1 MSHGLGLESGWEKT
15 GPGGHLPGPS
25 PCPVAGVFVTEPNQ
39 GELRTDPSAD
49 PMARALQLARRANY
63 GTSPNPMVGAVLVR
77 AGVVVGEGHHSRAG
91 SAHAEVVALDQAGP
105 LARGATLWVTLEP
118 CCITGRTGPCTERIL
133 AAGVA
138 EARVATLDPN
148 PEVNGRGVAL
158 LRAAGLRVEVRERE
172 EEARAL
178 IREFGHWVRTGI
190 PLVTLKFAMSL
201 DGKVATVGGDSQW
214 ITSDL
219 GRARGHQLRAQH
231 DAIMVGSGTVLADDP
246 ELTARNGD
254 EGGRQPLRVVVDGR
268 LRTPSDAKVLRSAG
282 GAVVV
287 ATTGDPDAGRRR
299 ALEQAG
305 AEILVLPADE
315 GKVSLPALLQRLG
328 EREITSLL
336 VEGGPTLLG
345 SFLAQRLGNRI
356 AAFVAPILLGG
367 AGAPGPFG
375 GPGAATLDQSWRAE
389 GLQAEVVGP
398 DLLLTAEV

>member
-1 MSHGLGLESGWEKT
+1 
-15 GPGGHLPGPS
+15 
-25 PCPVAGVFVTEPNQ
+25 
-39 GELRTDPSAD
+39 
-49 PMARALQLARRANY
+49 
-63 GTSPNPMVGAVLVR
+63 
-77 AGVVVGEGHHSRAG
+77 
-91 SAHAEVVALDQAGP
+91 
-105 LARGATLWVTLEP
+105 
-118 CCITGRTGPCTERIL
+118 
-133 AAGVA
+133 
-138 EARVATLDPN
+138 VATLDPN

-158 LRAAGLRVEVRERE
+158 LRAAGLRVEVGERE

-178 IREFGHWVRTGI
+178 IREFGHWVRTRV

-246 ELTARNGD
+246 QLTARNGD
-254 EGGRQPLRVVVDGR
+254 DVGRQPLRVVVDGR
-268 LRTPSDAKVLRSAG
+268 LRMPSDAKVLRTAG

>member
-1 MSHGLGLESGWEKT
+1 
-15 GPGGHLPGPS
+15 
-25 PCPVAGVFVTEPNQ
+25 VTEESQ
-39 GELRTDPSAD
+39 GELQTDRSGD

-63 GTSPNPMVGAVLVR
+63 RTSPNPMVGAVLIRDDVVIGQGHHTR
-77 AGVVVGEGHHSRAG
+77 AGA
-91 SAHAEVVALDQAGP
+91 AHAEVVALDQAGP

-118 CCITGRTGPCTERIL
+118 CCTTGRTGPCTERIL

-138 EARVATLDPN
+138 ELRVATLDPN
-148 PEVNGRGVAL
+148 PEINGRGVAQ
-158 LRAAGLRVEVRERE
+158 LRAAGLRVQVGEHE
-172 EEARAL
+172 EEAKAL
-178 IREFGHWVRTGI
+178 IREFSHWVTTGL

-201 DGKVATVGGDSQW
+201 DGKVATAGGDSQW

-231 DAIMVGSGTVLADDP
+231 DAIMVGSGTVLADNP
-246 ELTARNGD
+246 QLTARNGD
-254 EGGRQPLRVVVDGR
+254 EGGPQPLRVIVDSR
-268 LRTPSDAKVLRSAG
+268 LRTPSDAKVFRTAG
-282 GAVVV
+282 GAVVL
-287 ATTGDPDAGRRR
+287 ATAGEPDAGRRR

-305 AEILVLPADE
+305 AELLVVPADE
-315 GKVSLPALLQRLG
+315 GKVSLRALLQRLG

-345 SFLAQRLGNRI
+345 SFLEHRLGNRI

-375 GPGAATLDQSWRAE
+375 GLGAATLDQSWRAE
-389 GLQAEVVGP
+389 GLQAEAVGP